1 MNPATRA
8 LILAGDA
15 YHNPSDAFEGVGE
28 ALRTEGIAVECTT
41 DFAHFHERLPALQL
55 LVIHRDG
62 MEYPNGIQAGPARWM
77 RPEQEDAIEQFVL
90 NGGGFLALHNA
101 GWDYP
106 WQGGYRRTL
115 GGYYIGHPPVARF
128 RVEVV
133 NTSHPVTAGVASYE
147 IEDEQ
152 HWLHWDFDRVTPLL
166 VSQGLGNDGRQ
177 SVSGWACEY
186 GRGRVVYLPH
196 GHTLPVIQHP
206 SFQQLL
212 RNAARWLAR

>member
-1 MNPATRA
+1 MNPTTRA

-15 YHNPSDAFEGVGE
+15 YHNPNDAFEGVGE

-62 MEYPNGIQAGPARWM
+62 MEYPNGVQAGPARWM

-106 WQGGYRRTL
+106 WQGGYRRAL
-115 GGYYIGHPPVARF
+115 VNHYMSAESLLPWHWGDKPQGSIAGLDYRDIVMIAGKDPYAWKGIEERAAAHVRPSGEGGCGNIERNVEALKF
-128 RVEVV
+128 RNMV
-133 NTSHPVTAGVASYE
+133 
-147 IEDEQ
+147 
-152 HWLHWDFDRVTPLL
+152 LL
-166 VSQGLGNDGRQ
+166 SDDHDDH
-177 SVSGWACEY
+177 E
-186 GRGRVVYLPH
+186 H
-196 GHTLPVIQHP
+196 
-206 SFQQLL
+206 
-212 RNAARWLAR
+212 